1 MKKKDIIDL
10 ITAHYEDDP
19 RLFFHRTIEILK
31 EFQDDGDKELVE
43 YVSNILKSKVKIAPK
58 REVTKLEDLHEEI
71 SFDDATYLDW
81 VPMLEPQSYDTCPK
95 CGSHNI
101 EANKDI
107 SNPFIRCRDCGY
119 YLREGKVHE

>member
-31 EFQDDGDKELVE
+31 EFQEDGDKELVE
-43 YVSNILKSKVKIAPK
+43 YVSNILKSKVKIARK

-81 VPMLEPQSYDTCPK
+81 VPMLEPQDYKVCPK

-107 SNPFIRCRDCGY
+107 SNPFIRCKDCGY
-119 YLREGKVHE
+119 YLREGKSHE